1 MADTRKGKEVTED
14 GRPPMI
20 SNYGLAMAVYVL
32 YLLGFLTG
40 VSAVVGLII
49 ASMQIERADPV
60 SRSHFRFQI
69 RTFWIGL
76 AYVAA
81 GVVTLHFAIGALILL
96 WWMVWTAIRCAK
108 GLLALNAGEPIA
120 DPESFLFG

>member
-1 MADTRKGKEVTED
+1 MADTKKGRDVTD
-14 GRPPMI
+14 SGRPPMI
-20 SNYGLAMAVYVL
+20 SNYGLAMVVYIL
-32 YLLGFLTG
+32 YLTGFITG

-49 ASMQIERADPV
+49 AWVQIERADPV
-60 SRSHFRFQI
+60 SRSHFQFQI

-76 AYVAA
+76 AYIVV
-81 GVVTLHFAIGALILL
+81 GVITLHVGIGALILL
-96 WWMVWTAIRCAK
+96 WWIVWTAMRCVK

>member
-1 MADTRKGKEVTED
+1 MADNNTRVRAKNGA
-14 GRPPMI
+14 RPPMV
-20 SNYGLAMAVYVL
+20 SDHGLAMIVYLL
-32 YLLGFLTG
+32 YLAGFLTG
-40 VSAVVGLII
+40 ISAVVGLII
-49 ASMQIERADPV
+49 ATMQIERADAV

-76 AYVAA
+76 VYILA
-81 GVVTLHFAIGALILL
+81 GVATIHVGVGALILL

-108 GLLALNAGEPIA
+108 GMLALNADEPIA